1 MAETLQAQQEVGR
14 FIRDTVIPPG
24 MSVKEAA
31 KRLGVSRPALSN
43 LLNGNATLSPEMA
56 FKLETAFGADRQKLL
71 DLQMRAVGRNGEN
84 VSAANVYVPNFLTI
98 KARQIADWASGGIN
112 ARQHLAVLLR
122 KLVHSTG
129 IELREVDFPGYDNA
143 ERKGWDGRTETRVAT
158 PWIPEGRT
166 CWEFGTDGNPRAK
179 ADKDYAAR
187 LTSVPATERSQCTLV
202 FVTPRNW
209 PGKADWAKA
218 KNAAGNWKAVKAFD
232 SSDLEQWLEG
242 SIAAQIWLAEQLGLP
257 VTGFETL
264 DQFWER
270 WASASEPRMT
280 PEIFAPSIAAYRN
293 ELKSWLEKDPE
304 QPFIVAGDS
313 REEGLAFL
321 SCLFRDEAV
330 GPRLKD
336 LAAIFESPSTL
347 RTLAA
352 SSAPFIPIVHT
363 EEAERELAIVYR
375 RLHCIVVR
383 PRNAVGSE
391 PNIALDL
398 LRHEAFEK
406 ALASMGI
413 TGDDVDRLAAES
425 GYSPTILR
433 RRLSRIAAVR
443 VPRWAQNHD
452 AARSLIPMAM
462 IGAWHAKSAAD
473 CEILSVLARRS
484 YQQVEE
490 SLVRLQQFDDLP
502 VWSEGEYRGVTSKID
517 ALFAISPVVTQD
529 DLGDFLLLAEYAL
542 SETDPALE
550 LPEDQRWAAGIYGKV
565 RGHSTA
571 LREGICET
579 LVLLSVHGDNLFRDR
594 LGLDVRSR
602 VSIVIRR
609 LLTPPTLDKLLSQDH
624 GLPRYAEA
632 APEEFLSLIEED
644 LKRTEPVVLG
654 LLTPAKG
661 FFSGPSRTGLLW
673 ALECLAWKPENLARV
688 SLILARLSRTNID
701 DNWVNKPISSLAAIY
716 RCWMPQTAA
725 SMDDRVRA
733 LEIVNRRFPDVGW
746 QICIN
751 QFDPGPQIGHNS
763 YRPRWRSDASG
774 AGQVVTR
781 REAWQFSR
789 KVLDLALA
797 WPAHDSQ
804 ALGDLVERLDGM
816 SDEDQTTVW
825 NLIDTWAGAEND
837 ESAKA
842 ALRER
847 IRRFAFTR
855 RGKLRGLSDT
865 TRDRARETYDR
876 LAPADPVIRH
886 DWLFAKQW
894 VEESAEEME
903 DDSHDYAKREQRIE
917 ELRAEALREIW
928 SQRGFDG
935 IAALLARGDASTT
948 VGRHVAACV
957 SDTASAV
964 EFLNRCLSLGGDLT
978 SKADG
983 CVQGFLYTIEVE
995 RRNDIMKAVAEGA
1008 DVDRIVRLFRCAP
1021 FGQETWR
1028 SLDGYSQQIRTPYW
1042 QQVCPHSW
1050 RQHDDGEV
1058 TELIDRLLDANR
1070 PRAAFSAVH
1079 FDWER
1084 VETSRLKRLL
1094 QAVATGGAEADDFRI
1109 DAYYIGEALASL
1121 HRRAGVSS
1129 DEKAHLE
1136 FLFIEALDRSEH
1148 GIPNLERQIAQDP
1161 ALFAQAV
1168 ALTYKRRDEGQDPP
1182 EWRIDDPKKRSA
1194 VATAT
1199 HRLLER
1205 VKLIPGTGDDG
1216 KINGEALLQWLN
1228 AARQL
1233 CAEYGRAEVGD
1244 QCLGK
1249 LLSKAPADENRGWP
1263 CRPVCDALETIGS
1276 AEIATGFRIGVY
1288 NARGAQWRAEGG
1300 SQERELAAKYRAWA
1314 QAVAFE
1320 YPYVSD
1326 VLEGIARSYD
1336 RDAEWHDSEASVRKR
1351 LRH

>member
-1 MAETLQAQQEVGR
+1 
-14 FIRDTVIPPG
+14 

-31 KRLGVSRPALSN
+31 KRLGVGRPALSN
-43 LLNGNATLSPEMA
+43 LLNGNAALSPEMA

-71 DLQMRAVGRNGEN
+71 DLQARVVGRADEK

-98 KARQIADWASGGIN
+98 KARQIADWAEGNIQV
-112 ARQHLAVLLR
+112 RQHLAVLLR
-122 KLVHSTG
+122 KLVYSTG
-129 IELREVDFPGYDNA
+129 IELREVGFPGYDNA
-143 ERKGWDGRTETRVAT
+143 ERRGWDGCTEARVAT

-166 CWEFGTDGNPRAK
+166 CWEFGTDRNPRAK
-179 ADKDYAAR
+179 AHADYVAR
-187 LTSVPATERSQCTLV
+187 LASVPAAERAQCTLV

-209 PGKADWAKA
+209 PGKVDWVKA
-218 KNAAGNWKAVKAFD
+218 QNAAGDWKAVKAFD
-232 SSDLEQWLEG
+232 ASDLEQWLEG
-242 SIAAQIWLAEQLGLP
+242 SISAQIWLAEQLCLP
-257 VTGFETL
+257 VSGFETL

-304 QPFIVAGDS
+304 EPFIVAGDS
-313 REEGLAFL
+313 KEESLAFL
-321 SCLFRDEAV
+321 ACLFRDEAIA
-330 GPRLKD
+330 PRLKD

-363 EEAERELAIVYR
+363 EDAERELTTVYR

-406 ALASMGI
+406 ALAKMGI
-413 TGDDVDRLAAES
+413 KGDNIDRLAAES

-443 VPRWAQNHD
+443 VPRWAQDHD
-452 AARSLIPMAM
+452 VARSLIPMAM
-462 IGAWHAKSAAD
+462 IGAWHARSTAD
-473 CEILSVLARRS
+473 REILSVLARRP
-484 YQQVEE
+484 YPQVEE
-490 SLVRLQQFDDLP
+490 NLVRLHQFDDSP

-550 LPEDQRWAAGIYGKV
+550 LPEDQRWVAGIYGKV

-579 LVLLSVHGDNLFRDR
+579 LVLLSVHGDNLFHNR
-594 LGLDVRSR
+594 LGLDVRGR
-602 VSIVIRR
+602 VSLVIRR
-609 LLTPPTLDKLLSQDH
+609 LLIPLTLEKLLSQDH

-644 LKRTEPVVLG
+644 LKQPEPVVLG

-661 FFSGPSRTGLLW
+661 FFSGPSRTGLLR

-688 SLILARLSRTNID
+688 SLILGRLSRTKIE

-725 SMDDRVRA
+725 SMDERVRA
-733 LEIVNRRFPDVGW
+733 LEIVNRRFPDIGW
-746 QICIN
+746 HICIK
-751 QFDPGPQIGHNS
+751 QIEQGLLTGHNS
-763 YRPRWRSDASG
+763 YRPRWRSVGSG
-774 AGQVVTR
+774 AGQVVSR
-781 REAWQFSR
+781 REAWEFSR
-789 KVLDLALA
+789 KALDFALA
-797 WPAHDSQ
+797 WPSHDAQTLS
-804 ALGDLVERLDGM
+804 DLVERLDGM
-816 SDEDQTTVW
+816 ADEDQTTVW
-825 NLIDTWAGAEND
+825 TLIDTWASRETD

-842 ALRER
+842 ALRET

-865 TRDRARETYDR
+865 TRDHAREAYDR
-876 LAPADPVIRH
+876 LAPSDPVIRH
-886 DWLFAKQW
+886 RWLFAKQW
-894 VEESAEEME
+894 VEESVEEME

-917 ELRAEALREIW
+917 QLRAEALQEIW

-935 IAALLARGDASTT
+935 VTALLAGGDASPT
-948 VGRHVAACV
+948 VGRHVATCV
-957 SDTASAV
+957 GDTSSAV
-964 EFLNRCLSLGGDLT
+964 DFLNRCLSLGGDLA
-978 SKADG
+978 SKTDG
-983 CVQGFLYTIEVE
+983 CMQGFLFTIDVE
-995 RRNDIMKAVAEGA
+995 RRNEMMKAVAQGA

-1028 SLDGYSQQIRTPYW
+1028 LLDGYNDELRRQYW
-1042 QQVCPHSW
+1042 QQVFPYSW

-1058 TELIDRLLDANR
+1058 MELIDRLLDANR

-1094 QAVATGGAEADDFRI
+1094 QAVATVGAEADDFRI

-1121 HRRAGVSS
+1121 HRRAGVSP

-1148 GIPNLERQIAQDP
+1148 GIPNLERQIAETP

-1168 ALTYKRRDEGQDPP
+1168 ALTYKRRGEGQDPP
-1182 EWRIDDPKKRSA
+1182 EWQIDDPKKRSA

-1199 HRLLER
+1199 HRLLDR
-1205 VKLIPGTGDDG
+1205 IKLIPGTGNDG
-1216 KINGEALLQWLN
+1216 KINGEALLKWLN
-1228 AARQL
+1228 EVRQL
-1233 CAEYGRAEVGD
+1233 CAKYSRVEVGD
-1244 QCLGK
+1244 QRIGQ
-1249 LLSKAPADENRGWP
+1249 LLSKAPPVEGGRWP
-1263 CRPVCDALETIGS
+1263 CRPVCDALETIAS

-1288 NARGAQWRAEGG
+1288 NARGAHCRAEGG

-1314 QAVAFE
+1314 QALAFE

-1326 VLEGIARSYD
+1326 VVEGIARSYD

-1351 LRH
+1351 LRR